1 MARKLT
7 DEISLEELKQL
18 REEGLTNKQIADRL
32 DINYVTVKR
41 YLGKQPDGLR
51 AAYGSNQT
59 KVKDVEKP
67 AMQVVQAP
75 KTDLILTQCTKEYAG
90 KDVCYVVRGWCVEIQ
105 QNGQQIRF
113 YDRKGL
119 ENFVME
125 LMDLI
130 GREQD
135 A

>member
-1 MARKLT
+1 MRA
-7 DEISLEELKQL
+7 
-18 REEGLTNKQIADRL
+18 EGLTNRQIADRL

-51 AAYGSNQT
+51 AAYGSGQIKT
-59 KVKDVEKP
+59 KDVEKP
-67 AMQVVQAP
+67 AMKVVQAP
-75 KTDLILTQCTKEYAG
+75 KTDLVLTQCTKEYAG
-90 KDVCYVVRGWCVEIQ
+90 KDVCYVVRGWSVEIR

-113 YDRKGL
+113 FERKGL

-125 LMDLI
+125 LMDLM

>member
-18 REEGLTNKQIADRL
+18 RAEGLTNKQIADRL

-51 AAYGSNQT
+51 AAYGSSQT
-59 KVKDVEKP
+59 KTKDVEKP
-67 AMQVVQAP
+67 AMKVVQAP
-75 KTDLILTQCTKEYAG
+75 KTDLVLTQCTKEYAG
-90 KDVCYVVRGWCVEIQ
+90 KDVCYVVRDWSVEIR

-113 YDRKGL
+113 FDRKGL

-125 LMDLI
+125 LMDLM

-135 A
+135 G

>member
-1 MARKLT
+1 MRA
-7 DEISLEELKQL
+7 
-18 REEGLTNKQIADRL
+18 EGLTNKQIADRL

-67 AMQVVQAP
+67 VKVVQSP
-75 KTDLILTQCTKEYAG
+75 KTGLMLTQCTKEYTG
-90 KDVCYVVRGWCVEIQ
+90 QDVRYVVRGWSVEIQ

-113 YDRKGL
+113 FDRKAL
-119 ENFVME
+119 ENFTLE
-125 LMDLI
+125 LMDLM

>member
-7 DEISLEELKQL
+7 DEISIEELKQL
-18 REEGLTNKQIADRL
+18 RAEGLTNKQIADRL

-51 AAYGSNQT
+51 AAYGSSQT
-59 KVKDVEKP
+59 KTKDVEKP
-67 AMQVVQAP
+67 AMKVVQAP
-75 KTDLILTQCTKEYAG
+75 KTDLVLTQCTKEYAG
-90 KDVCYVVRGWCVEIQ
+90 KDVCYVVRDWSVEIR

-113 YDRKGL
+113 FDRKGL

-125 LMDLI
+125 LMDLM